1 MDEVGEFVKIH
12 QPCPDCGSHDALSVR
27 ADGSTLCFSCG
38 AKHNGNKRK
47 EVVKKVSRDIVP
59 EAGRVAVN
67 GIPDRG
73 ITADTCAK
81 YGVRVVVKAHGI
93 AQHVYPYYDSAGNL
107 VAQKIR
113 TVEGKR
119 FDWTG
124 HANKAGLFGQNLF
137 PSSGKYITVCEG
149 EIDAMSI
156 YQMQGSQYPVVSV
169 KHGAGGVKDI
179 KEAYE
184 YLNGFEYIV
193 LCFDSDDA
201 GNKGMSRIA
210 EILPPKKVR
219 IVKLPPD
226 MKDANEFLKAGK
238 VEEFKRLWWKQE
250 EFRPADIVNIGD
262 MFGRVMEYRKSH
274 QYIPTPWQGLNDIIT
289 GTRPGQIVII
299 AAGSGQGKSAIL
311 KTWMSYL
318 QHTAPDMKI
327 GSLYLEENPEDT
339 VVNLMSLEAGLNL
352 KKPDVWDAQSEDDLK
367 KYFEQCGAERSIELF
382 EPIENTEPDYITD
395 KIRYLAQA
403 RECKIIFFDHI
414 TYVVDDSEDVKRDIN
429 KLMKNLHDMCVAL
442 NITVI
447 AACHLRKAQ
456 GGKTHEEGGRVTL
469 DDLKDSS
476 SIKQLSDI
484 VIGLERDSQAEDVVK
499 ANTTN
504 IRVLKN
510 RDFGVKGLSETSLLY
525 DRDTTRL
532 QEVVRTDEDFD

>member
-93 AQHVYPYYDSAGNL
+93 AQHIYPYYDSAGNL

-124 HANKAGLFGQNLF
+124 QANKAGLFGQNLF

-169 KHGAGGVKDI
+169 RNGAGGVKDI

-184 YLNGFEYIV
+184 YLNGFEHIV

-238 VEEFKRLWWKQE
+238 IEEFKRLWWKQE

-382 EPIENTEPDYITD
+382 EPIENTEPDYITE